1 MAFIDCTNKFPQTF
15 AIKFQ
20 RLSSKHTCG
29 SYKILLANLKISC
42 IMLFGVVY
50 NCINCGGRLRTT
62 PRRSLMRRVLF
73 LLSKNIDIDSKFSLE
88 EKKEKPQ
95 TKIPAI
101 PILLFTFYSLL
112 ASEQTP
118 ALIASLIHEQVFSPY
133 LGWDFLFRSQSGLY
147 LPA

>member
-1 MAFIDCTNKFPQTF
+1 
-15 AIKFQ
+15 
-20 RLSSKHTCG
+20 
-29 SYKILLANLKISC
+29 
-42 IMLFGVVY
+42 MLFGVVY
-50 NCINCGGRLRTT
+50 NCINCGGCLRTT

-133 LGWDFLFRSQSGLY
+133 SDWDFLFHSQSGLY
-147 LPA
+147 LPALFRF